1 MKDISKTVSRRM
13 EAGELVRAD
22 GSRTACRGEVT
33 RLKGQSGG
41 HVPGERHEIGTLC
54 QPVYIFTG
62 SAAGAAPGDILEQ
75 GTALRRI
82 KGGGPGDRGDEGFR
96 QAGFGKAGGGR
107 CGAMS

>member
-75 GTALRRI
+75 GGRRYGVLKAEALEI
-82 KGGGPGDRGDEGFR
+82 GGTKVFDRLVLER
-96 QAGFGKAGGGR
+96 QVEEDAGQ
-107 CGAMS
+107 

>member
-54 QPVYIFTG
+54 QPVYIGGTKVFDRLVLERQVEED
-62 SAAGAAPGDILEQ
+62 AGQ
-75 GTALRRI
+75 
-82 KGGGPGDRGDEGFR
+82 
-96 QAGFGKAGGGR
+96 
-107 CGAMS
+107 